1 MDSLLALLR
10 AFWRALDFAR
20 RLFVNVIFLLLLVI
34 IAGALLSSDKPIVPS
49 GVALV
54 VAPGGRLVEERSGDP
69 VDRAIGKSFQDDEP
83 EAVLRDLVDAIDTAR
98 DDDRIEAL
106 VLDLGGL
113 WSGSLPKLQEVAGA
127 VDRFR
132 QSGKPVIA
140 YGGGYS
146 QEQYLIAAH
155 ADEVLMDPMGLVL
168 LEGYGSW
175 QLYYKEAIDKLG
187 VNWNV
192 FRVGEYKSY
201 VEPFTR
207 TDMSPEARLAN
218 REWLDALWQAYQ
230 ADVVA
235 ARELEPDAIG
245 RYVANYAGEAVAKNG
260 DLAAIAVEARLVDK
274 LMTREEAR
282 QRVAEIVGE
291 DDDSHSFEQVGV
303 AEYLNG
309 IRAERSLKPGPSDA
323 IAVIVAAGDIND
335 GDRPPGSVGGDS
347 TSRLVRDARFDDSVK
362 AIVLR
367 IDSPGGSQFASEQ
380 IRRELAL
387 ARADGKPVIVSMSG
401 VAASGGYWI
410 ALAAD
415 EVWASPSTVTGSI
428 GIFGMFP
435 TFEATLGKIGVRSD
449 GVGTTPYADALRI
462 DRPMRDEVKAV
473 FQSSI
478 EHGYAEFIGAVA
490 EARDLPVEKVD
501 ELARGRVWIGSK
513 AQELGLVDNL
523 GGFNDAVAAA
533 ATAAGLEAGDYKL
546 EWTKRELSFGE
557 RLLIDMFGRDAT
569 RAVARTLAPEVF
581 LPQAVL
587 PRIAAL
593 SGIEREL
600 KALASFNDP
609 AGRYA
614 YCFCEPR

>member
-1 MDSLLALLR
+1 MESLLALLK

-20 RLFVNVIFLLLLVI
+20 RLFVNVIFLVLLVI
-34 IAGALLSSDKPIVPS
+34 IASALLSSDKPIVPS

-69 VDRAIGKSFQDDEP
+69 VERAVGKSFNDQEP

-106 VLDLGGL
+106 VLDLDGL
-113 WSGSLPKLQEVAGA
+113 WTGSLPKLQELASA

-132 QSGKPVIA
+132 ASGKPAIA
-140 YGGGYS
+140 YGTGYS

-168 LEGYGSW
+168 LDGYGSW

-187 VNWNV
+187 ISWNV

-201 VEPFTR
+201 VEPFIR
-207 TDMSPEARLAN
+207 TDMSPEARQAN
-218 REWLDALWQAYQ
+218 REWLDAMWAAYQ

-235 ARELEPDAIG
+235 ARKLEPDAVA
-245 RYVANYAGEAVAKNG
+245 RYVAAYAKDAVVKKG
-260 DLAAIAVEARLVDK
+260 DLAAVAVEAKLVDK
-274 LMTREEAR
+274 LMTREEVR
-282 QRVAEIVGE
+282 RRVIEIVGE
-291 DDDSHSFEQVGV
+291 DEDSHSFEQINVG
-303 AEYLNG
+303 EYLSG
-309 IRAERSLKPGPSDA
+309 IRAERALKPGPSDK
-323 IAVIVAAGDIND
+323 IAVIVAAGNIVD
-335 GDRPPGSVGGDS
+335 GDQPPGAVGGES

-367 IDSPGGSQFASEQ
+367 VDSPGGSQYASEQ

-387 ARADGKPVIVSMSG
+387 AREDGKPVIVSMSG

-410 ALAAD
+410 SLAAD
-415 EVWASPSTVTGSI
+415 EVWASPSTITGSI
-428 GIFGMFP
+428 GIFGMYP
-435 TFEATLGKIGVRSD
+435 TFQATLGKLGIRSD
-449 GVGTTPYADALRI
+449 GVGTTPYSDAFRP

-478 EHGYAEFIGAVA
+478 EHGYAEFIGNVAKARDMPVA
-490 EARDLPVEKVD
+490 EVD
-501 ELARGRVWIGSK
+501 KLARGRVWIGSK
-513 AQELGLVDNL
+513 AHELGLVDHL
-523 GGFNDAVAAA
+523 GSFDDAVKAA
-533 ATAAGLEAGDYKL
+533 ATAAGLEEGDYKL
-546 EWTKRELSFGE
+546 DWTTRELSFGE
-557 RLLIDMFGRDAT
+557 RLLIDLFGRDAT
-569 RAVARTLAPEVF
+569 RALARAVVPQTR
-581 LPQAVL
+581 LPQF
-587 PRIAAL
+587 AAL
-593 SGIEREL
+593 AGVEREL
-600 KALASFNDP
+600 KTLAAFNDP